1 MRVASAP
8 PDKPSSSSSAPLAG
22 AAPVRAADAAER
34 AAPSAIRS
42 ASTDSGAKPSA
53 SSGHAARRRCSNGLR
68 RRVTSKQRAN
78 PHRRPLCTAGHTP
91 ARHKRCPEGV
101 SKPPKSAF
109 QQSVVGY
116 IRCVW
121 EQSHVRVSSRQQAA
135 AVHENLVRGGCAAV
149 FLFTSLAPLPP
160 LASRPRIAP
169 AVLAAPR
176 PGSARPS
183 EPGAPR
189 NRAFRSTGSTG
200 RVSRK
205 FACAPQDSRP
215 RQARRQRT
223 SQTRRPGCPA
233 GWASSHS
240 SPRSAAPAVP
250 SSRRRPSRQSPQ
262 ERSGSRK
269 CVRLGGQGGR
279 STGRVGFSKRTV
291 HSS

>member
-68 RRVTSKQRAN
+68 RRETSKQRASQ
-78 PHRRPLCTAGHTP
+78 HRRPLCTAGHTP
-91 ARHKRCPEGV
+91 ACHKRCPEGV

-183 EPGAPR
+183 EPGARR
-189 NRAFRSTGSTG
+189 NRAFRSTGVHREGVTEI
-200 RVSRK
+200 RL
-205 FACAPQDSRP
+205 CAPRFTSAPGTTTADQSNEASGLPSRVGVIAFISSIG
-215 RQARRQRT
+215 RAC
-223 SQTRRPGCPA
+223 RPEQPASTQPSEPA
-233 GWASSHS
+233 GE
-240 SPRSAAPAVP
+240 
-250 SSRRRPSRQSPQ
+250 
-262 ERSGSRK
+262 ER
-269 CVRLGGQGGR
+269 
-279 STGRVGFSKRTV
+279 
-291 HSS
+291 